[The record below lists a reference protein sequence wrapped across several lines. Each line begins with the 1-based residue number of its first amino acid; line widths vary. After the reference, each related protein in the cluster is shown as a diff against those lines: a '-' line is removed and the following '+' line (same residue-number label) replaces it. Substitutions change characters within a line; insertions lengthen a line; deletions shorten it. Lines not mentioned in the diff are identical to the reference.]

1 MEGNYYESVVLIE
14 PSLGEEEVSKVVDTI
29 KSRIQRYG
37 GEIIRE
43 EDWGLRDLA
52 YELNKRRRAY
62 YRIFTVKAPPEF
74 VKSLEDFYRTYEPV
88 FKFVTF
94 KLKKKK
100 LRAFLESLKGQQ
112 KEGAAQN
119 VQ

>member
-14 PSLGEEEVSKVVDTI
+14 PGLGEEEVTKVVETI
-29 KSRIQRYG
+29 KSRIQQFG
-37 GEIIRE
+37 GEIVRE

-52 YELNKRRRAY
+52 YELNKRKRAY
-62 YRIFTVKAPPEF
+62 YRIFTVKAPPTF
-74 VKSLEDFYRTYEPV
+74 VKPLEDFYRTYEPV

-100 LRAFLESLKGQQ
+100 LRAFLESLKGQV
-112 KEGAAQN
+112 KEGSPED